1 VAKFTY
7 QVDRVHRVVAPVTFN
22 TKVTLDGEAVTLSPG
37 DSVVYRGV
45 IEIDGKGR
53 YTFQHG
59 DRKLY
64 SPDRNALDLGLEEN
78 FDELVKP

>member
-22 TKVTLDGEAVTLSPG
+22 TKVTLDGEAVTLQPG

-64 SPDRNALDLGLEEN
+64 GPDRHALDMGLEEN